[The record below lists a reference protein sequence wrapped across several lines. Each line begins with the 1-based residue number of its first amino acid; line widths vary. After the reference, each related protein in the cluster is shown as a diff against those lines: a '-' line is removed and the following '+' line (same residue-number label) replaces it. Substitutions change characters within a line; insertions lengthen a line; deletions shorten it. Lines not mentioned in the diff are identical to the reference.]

1 MTSYRNVGGSLSL
14 DGFVKTIWGSLSLV
28 EKGMIIFTFI
38 VYIFSAIY
46 NPSTRE
52 KAIRSVHIGS
62 RSLVRISLLLLSGI
76 FLGSFVGAFLPRE
89 FISGL
94 LGKES
99 GFYGI
104 LLGTLFGAVM
114 PGGPYVLFPIV
125 ASLYSSGA
133 TIPPII
139 AMIFAWQCISLTRI
153 PMDLGYLAAV
163 EGQKLV
169 WLRLLIG
176 IPIPIIVGVLV
187 TLIWRTE

>member
-1 MTSYRNVGGSLSL
+1 MVGRLSL
-14 DGFVKTIWGSLSLV
+14 DGIFKTIWGSLSLV
-28 EKGMIIFTFI
+28 EKGMIIFTLI

-52 KAIRSVHIGS
+52 KTIQSLHTGS

-89 FISGL
+89 FVSGL

-153 PMDLGYLAAV
+153 PTDLGYLAAV

-169 WLRLLIG
+169 WLRVLIG
-176 IPIPIIVGVLV
+176 IPIPVLVGVLV
-187 TLIWRTE
+187 SMMWRIK

>member
-1 MTSYRNVGGSLSL
+1 MISDRNVGGRLSL

-28 EKGMIIFTFI
+28 EKGMIIFTLM
-38 VYIFSAIY
+38 VYLFSAVY

-52 KAIRSVHIGS
+52 KTIRSVEMGG

-89 FISGL
+89 FVSGL

-114 PGGPYVLFPIV
+114 PGGPYVLFPII
-125 ASLYSSGA
+125 ATLYSGGA

-176 IPIPIIVGVLV
+176 VPIPIIVGVLV
-187 TLIWRTE
+187 SMIWRAK